1 MLAQLQQHGIV
12 FVDPSGADECLEQSD
27 LGDVS
32 QALKRMK
39 IRTGMR
45 SLWLMPNFRFNYL
58 PPPTGWVGT
67 FAQAD
72 RFRHGA
78 FQYDKYRCMTMVK
91 CQVEEK
97 DMEPDRLRA
106 IQRRLQI
113 QFPMR
118 PAVPPGLGSSVEGG
132 GFSPALGMSGCSI
145 GVYKHLDETNK
156 PTFYIVC
163 HSSLPDALT
172 DELQEH
178 ERAVHESCDEWERRD
193 GVVSERLLQRA
204 PANMNMEEF
213 SDGGLQKRMEELSR
227 EVGMRNVALFSQI
240 ADIRVERGLIE
251 NEDGGV
257 VYDAPGGD
265 FSDPA
270 LFDEALARWGRDRI
284 VYPFSRIEGGPD
296 DNIHGYRLGKMVKTR
311 ADDKTVGL
319 GNVRYDE
326 TIYTIIPTAQTV
338 YNTFRVN
345 AGVLYTYNNCCA
357 INEPFLVDRGLN
369 LGYRLYNYNAETGK
383 ALLPLLKNDY
393 GAGFPC
399 VFPYTP
405 VPTMQVETH
414 VKNTFFSNRE
424 GEISGPIGQ
433 INKSSGAGLL
443 PAQLMGQ
450 HLSGSLT
457 DDVVGRLLPGLP
469 PAMLLTPV
477 FVLLSPEQARGVVI

>member
-1 MLAQLQQHGIV
+1 
-12 FVDPSGADECLEQSD
+12 
-27 LGDVS
+27 
-32 QALKRMK
+32 
-39 IRTGMR
+39 
-45 SLWLMPNFRFNYL
+45 
-58 PPPTGWVGT
+58 
-67 FAQAD
+67 
-72 RFRHGA
+72 
-78 FQYDKYRCMTMVK
+78 
-91 CQVEEK
+91 
-97 DMEPDRLRA
+97 
-106 IQRRLQI
+106 
-113 QFPMR
+113 
-118 PAVPPGLGSSVEGG
+118 
-132 GFSPALGMSGCSI
+132 
-145 GVYKHLDETNK
+145 
-156 PTFYIVC
+156 
-163 HSSLPDALT
+163 
-172 DELQEH
+172 
-178 ERAVHESCDEWERRD
+178 
-193 GVVSERLLQRA
+193 
-204 PANMNMEEF
+204 
-213 SDGGLQKRMEELSR
+213 
-227 EVGMRNVALFSQI
+227 MRNVALFSQI
-240 ADIRVERGLIE
+240 ADIQVERGLIE